1 MSFLRHGESIA
12 PMRFVPLGASG
23 LAHSQRSSDAMSS
36 SRLFLD
42 RLLSSR
48 ARLRFAGC
56 ERFSKTKSRR
66 TMIFQRTA
74 TAPLT
79 HCLSPR
85 VHSRLPRLP
94 CHTTVHAGP
103 HTAVRRIELRPHDH
117 GGKPELGKVGFRQ
130 SNGQGGRVR
139 NPPRAVRTPGS

>member
-12 PMRFVPLGASG
+12 PMKFVPLGASG

-48 ARLRFAGC
+48 ARLCFVGC
-56 ERFSKTKSRR
+56 ERFSKTKPRR

-79 HCLSPR
+79 HCLNPR
-85 VHSRLPRLP
+85 VHSIL
-94 CHTTVHAGP
+94 CA
-103 HTAVRRIELRPHDH
+103 RPAYITY
-117 GGKPELGKVGFRQ
+117 F
-130 SNGQGGRVR
+130 GR
-139 NPPRAVRTPGS
+139 SCS